1 MSRLEIGWGKNEY
14 HHQIV
19 AFERIPIVDRI
30 YKMHMDSIV
39 F

>member
-1 MSRLEIGWGKNEY
+1 MGKNEY

-19 AFERIPIVDRI
+19 ALERIPIVDRI
-30 YKMHMDSIV
+30 YKMHIYPIV